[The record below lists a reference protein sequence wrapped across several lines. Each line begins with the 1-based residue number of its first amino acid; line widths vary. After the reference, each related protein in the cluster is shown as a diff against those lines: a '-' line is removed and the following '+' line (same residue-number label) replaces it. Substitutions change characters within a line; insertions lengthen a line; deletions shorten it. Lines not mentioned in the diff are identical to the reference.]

1 MSDSF
6 TEWAKIQNIDLV
18 ISKKKRVEMLFDE
31 IENAQQSGAKIWHLV
46 QWLKQAHDL
55 DLTEQYLQTALYRI
69 RKERRNEPITKP
81 VKPKT
86 ETKELTTNN
95 PQATTEEMN
104 LYDVMMEKYKQCG
117 NQVDKY
123 IAMGGKRE
131 DIEEQNISTQRNMVM
146 NLRNKLRQK
155 YKGIY

>member
-6 TEWAKIQNIDLV
+6 TEWAKTQNIDLV

-31 IENAQQSGAKIWHLV
+31 IENAQKDGAKIWHLV
-46 QWLKQAHDL
+46 QWLNQVHGL

-86 ETKELTTNN
+86 EPNN
-95 PQATTEEMN
+95 PKATTEEMN
-104 LYDVMMEKYKQCG
+104 PYDVIMDKYKQCN
-117 NQVDKY
+117 NQIDKY
-123 IAMGGKRE
+123 IALGGKRE

>member
-81 VKPKT
+81 VKPKI
-86 ETKELTTNN
+86 ETKELTTDN
-95 PQATTEEMN
+95 PQATTMN
-104 LYDVMMEKYKQCG
+104 PYDVMLEKYKLC
-117 NQVDKY
+117 NNPVDKY

-131 DIEEQNISTQRNMVM
+131 DIEEQNISIQRNMVM
-146 NLRNKLRQK
+146 NLKNELRQK

>member
-1 MSDSF
+1 MILLLNGLKP
-6 TEWAKIQNIDLV
+6 KILIWLFQ
-18 ISKKKRVEMLFDE
+18 KKRVEMLFDE
-31 IENAQQSGAKIWHLV
+31 IENAQKGGAKIWHLV
-46 QWLKQAHDL
+46 QWLNQVHGL

-69 RKERRNEPITKP
+69 RKERRNEP

-86 ETKELTTNN
+86 ETKELTTDN

-104 LYDVMMEKYKQCG
+104 PYDVMMEKYKQCN
-117 NQVDKY
+117 NQIDKY
-123 IAMGGKRE
+123 IALGGKRE